1 MRASA
6 RAGEGV
12 QVHPASLERDLSVPL
27 TSLSAVSTH
36 TASTDVRAR
45 HAQLATE
52 VADHQFRYY
61 VLDAPI
67 VSDGQ
72 FDTLW
77 RELVEIEERHPELAT
92 PDSPTQKVGGKFSTE
107 FTAHDHLERMLSL
120 DNAFSPDE
128 LRAWAERV
136 VRDVGEVSYLCE
148 LKIDGL
154 AVNLLY
160 EDGVLTRALTRGDG
174 RTGEDITLNMRTL
187 DEVPERL
194 TGTAEFP
201 VPRLVEVR
209 GEVYFRLADFEALN
223 ASLVEAGKPPFANPR
238 NTAAG
243 SLRQKDPRVTASRH
257 LRLICHG
264 LGKRAGFDPQ
274 RQSEAYA
281 ALKAWGLPVSDRT
294 VVLHGVDEVQK
305 HVTYW
310 GEHRHDIE
318 HEIDGVVVKVDEV
331 ALQRR
336 LGSTSRAPRWAI
348 AYKYPPEE
356 ATTRLLDIRVN
367 VGRTGRVTPFAFMEP
382 VTVSGS
388 TVSLAT
394 LHNADEVRRKGVLIG
409 DRVVIRKAGDVIPE
423 VLGPVVEARDGT
435 ERAFVMPTHCPECG
449 TALARQKAGDVD
461 LRCPNARSC
470 PAQLR
475 ERIFHLAGRG
485 AFDIEVLGYEAATAL
500 LTSGVV
506 RDEGDVFALTED
518 DLLRVE
524 LFRTKAGAL
533 SANGRKLL
541 DNLDTAKDRPLWR
554 VLVALS
560 IRHVGPTAAQALA
573 REFGSLDAIE
583 AAAEQAAR
591 DTAAAG
597 VSLTSDGTADD
608 PAIDDGA
615 EQPGSAEDAVAG
627 AATGEATGADVRAE
641 GDASRMGPDEHAVA
655 DAADAEAERAAADE
669 LAGDGAKGTETE
681 RAAAGELVDG
691 DAAGADAERAAEE
704 VALVAAAKAARD
716 ADRARV
722 KAVAAALAPIASV
735 DGVGPTI
742 AAAVRDWFAVDWHRE
757 VVARWRAAGVRM
769 VDEVDASVPRT
780 LEGLSIVVTGSME
793 EFSRD
798 EAKEAIMA
806 RGGRAAGS
814 VSGRRPSS
822 SRAKRRGR
830 SSTRPAS
837 WAYRSSTR
845 RASVSC
851 STGGPR
857 RLRRWPRWTI
867 DAPERA
873 RAPSQ
878 SVVIFVW
885 RGWRLVL
892 SGRGD
897 GPAGGTVCG
906 AAGGAERIA
915 SGGRASGAPGA
926 GPPPGPGRPG
936 RRPARRHLGARTPPR
951 AGHAGD
957 ARTRARRR
965 RSRGDPHR
973 GAVDGD
979 RRHHRS
985 LDRARP
991 PPTDR
996 GRARLGPAR
1005 PGEARLLLGER
1016 ARAGVGGDLQRRRLG
1031 RHRRRAGRVDER

>member
-1 MRASA
+1 
-6 RAGEGV
+6 
-12 QVHPASLERDLSVPL
+12 
-27 TSLSAVSTH
+27 VSTD
-36 TASTDVRAR
+36 ARAR
-45 HAQLATE
+45 HAELAAE

-72 FDTLW
+72 FDALW
-77 RELVEIEERHPELAT
+77 RELLELEEKHPELVT
-92 PDSPTQKVGGKFSTE
+92 PDSPSQKVGGKFSTE

-120 DNAFSPDE
+120 DNAFSTEE

-136 VRDVGEVSYLCE
+136 ARDVGEVSYLCE

-160 EDGVLTRALTRGDG
+160 EDGLLTRALTRGDG

-187 DEVPERL
+187 EEVPERL
-194 TGTAEFP
+194 TASAEFP
-201 VPRLVEVR
+201 VPELVEVR

-264 LGKRAGFDPQ
+264 FGRRKGFEPA

-281 ALKAWGLPVSDRT
+281 ALRAWGLPVSDRT
-294 VVLHGVDEVQK
+294 VVLHGVDEVIE
-305 HVTYW
+305 HVAYW

-348 AYKYPPEE
+348 AYKYAPEE
-356 ATTRLLDIRVN
+356 ATTKLLDIRVN

-382 VTVSGS
+382 VTVAGS

-423 VLGPVVEARDGT
+423 VLGPVVDARDGT
-435 ERAFVMPTHCPECG
+435 ERPFVMPTHCPECG
-449 TALARQKAGDVD
+449 TELARQKAGDVD

-475 ERIFHLAGRG
+475 ERLFHLAGRG
-485 AFDIEVLGYEAATAL
+485 GFDIEVLGYEAATAL

-506 RDEGDVFALTED
+506 HDEGDVFALTED
-518 DLLRVE
+518 DLLRVD
-524 LFRTKAGAL
+524 LFRTKAGVL

-541 DNLDTAKDRPLWR
+541 DNLETAKDRPLWR

-597 VSLTSDGTADD
+597 VALTSDGAAGEPDG
-608 PAIDDGA
+608 PDDG
-615 EQPGSAEDAVAG
+615 QPDAVARDEPDAAEGAGAADTGEAGGTGAVGEPGAG
-627 AATGEATGADVRAE
+627 AATATGSATGELTDTTVARL
-641 GDASRMGPDEHAVA
+641 GPDEHAV
-655 DAADAEAERAAADE
+655 
-669 LAGDGAKGTETE
+669 T
-681 RAAAGELVDG
+681 
-691 DAAGADAERAAEE
+691 DAAGAEAEKAAAEE
-704 VALVAAAKAARD
+704 TEAAAAEAGSTDAASTEAAAAEVAAAVAAKAARD
-716 ADRARV
+716 AERARTR
-722 KAVAAALAPIASV
+722 AVAAALAPIAGV

-742 AAAVRDWFAVDWHRE
+742 AAAVRDWFAVDWHRD

-769 VDEVDASVPRT
+769 VDEVDTSVPRT
-780 LEGLSIVVTGSME
+780 LEGLSIVVTGSMAG
-793 EFSRD
+793 FSRD
-798 EAKEAIMA
+798 EAKEAILS

-814 VSGRRPSS
+814 VSKKT
-822 SRAKRRGR
+822 AF
-830 SSTRPAS
+830 
-837 WAYRSSTR
+837 
-845 RASVSC
+845 
-851 STGGPR
+851 
-857 RLRRWPRWTI
+857 
-867 DAPERA
+867 
-873 RAPSQ
+873 
-878 SVVIFVW
+878 VV
-885 RGWRLVL
+885 
-892 SGRGD
+892 
-897 GPAGGTVCG
+897 
-906 AAGGAERIA
+906 
-915 SGGRASGAPGA
+915 
-926 GPPPGPGRPG
+926 
-936 RRPARRHLGARTPPR
+936 
-951 AGHAGD
+951 AGD
-957 ARTRARRR
+957 APGSKYDKALELGVPLLDEAGFRVLLERGPEAAREV
-965 RSRGDPHR
+965 
-973 GAVDGD
+973 A
-979 RRHHRS
+979 
-985 LDRARP
+985 
-991 PPTDR
+991 T
-996 GRARLGPAR
+996 
-1005 PGEARLLLGER
+1005 
-1016 ARAGVGGDLQRRRLG
+1016 VGG
-1031 RHRRRAGRVDER
+1031 